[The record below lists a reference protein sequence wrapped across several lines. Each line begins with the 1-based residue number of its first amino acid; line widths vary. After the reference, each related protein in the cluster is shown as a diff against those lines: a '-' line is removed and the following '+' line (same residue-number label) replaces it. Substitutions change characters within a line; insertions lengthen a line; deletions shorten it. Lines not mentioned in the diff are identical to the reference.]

1 MEENRTNINWVRR
14 NLVKPT
20 SNLHKINVFIN
31 RLFAYCEKRRRN
43 NVYLDRISIR
53 KR

>member
-1 MEENRTNINWVRR
+1 MNDNKTNINWVRR
-14 NLVKPT
+14 ILAKHM
-20 SNLHKINVFIN
+20 SNLYKISFFAIG
-31 RLFAYCEKRRRN
+31 LFAYCKKRRQN

>member
-1 MEENRTNINWVRR
+1 MNENKTNINWARR
-14 NLVKPT
+14 ILAKT
-20 SNLHKINVFIN
+20 TLNLHKIRVFAIG
-31 RLFAYCEKRRRN
+31 LFAYCKKRRQN